1 MDTQRLLTGL
11 WLCLRMIQGTL
22 WVYVDVSR
30 GGEDTL
36 KWANNTVTSWLVGL
50 VSLASLSRSL
60 YWAWFS
66 ETLAPYTLKIVGNE
80 GVKA

>member
-11 WLCLRMIQGTL
+11 WLRLRMIQGTL

-36 KWANNTVTSWLVGL
+36 K
-50 VSLASLSRSL
+50 
-60 YWAWFS
+60 
-66 ETLAPYTLKIVGNE
+66 
-80 GVKA
+80 